1 MDRRDEVTSGRAEAL
16 ERVRESAQLIAK
28 KWHPVVLRVL
38 ALDGPTG
45 FSDLQDRLEPISGKV
60 LTDSLED
67 LQDNDLVRRQVIR
80 ESPLRVEYALTERG
94 EAFQPVL
101 DALAEW
107 GETHL
112 DSERRPVVL
121 VIDDNRGITDMCA
134 SWLREDYDVRTA
146 HDGKEGLKRFGPE
159 VDVAII
165 DRRLPGIEGD
175 RVSTLMVRENP
186 LCRTVILTSKDPDF
200 DILEFNFD
208 RYLTKPTTREELRSV
223 VSELLERR
231 EDSAD
236 AREYFALRSKQ
247 VVLEATKLQEDLATD
262 ERYQRL
268 RERTEQLAVELDGDV
283 DGALERAI
291 GVGSADD
298 D

>member
-1 MDRRDEVTSGRAEAL
+1 MEPPNEPPSSRAEAL
-16 ERVRESAQLIAK
+16 EHVRQSAQLIGK

-38 ALDGPTG
+38 ALDGPAG
-45 FSDLQDRLEPISGKV
+45 FSGLQERLEPISGKV
-60 LTDSLED
+60 LTDSLDD
-67 LQDNDLVRRQVIR
+67 LQEKGLVQRRVLN
-80 ESPLRVEYALTERG
+80 ESPLRVEYGLTDRG

-107 GETHL
+107 GESHL
-112 DSERRPVVL
+112 STDRRPIVL

-134 SWLREDYDVRTA
+134 SWLNEDYDVRTA
-146 HDGKEGLKRFGPE
+146 YDGKEGLRQFGPE

-175 RVSTLMVRENP
+175 RISTLMIRENP
-186 LCRTVILTSKDPDF
+186 LCRTVMLTSKKPDF
-200 DILEFNFD
+200 DVLDFNFD
-208 RYLTKPTTREELRSV
+208 RYLTKPTTREELQSV
-223 VSELLERR
+223 VAELLEQR
-231 EDSAD
+231 EAPTD
-236 AREYFALRSKQ
+236 ARKYFALRSKQ
-247 VVLEATKLQEDLATD
+247 VVLEATKLQAELDDD

-268 RERTEQLAVELDGDV
+268 RERTERLAAELDGDI
-283 DGALERAI
+283 DGAVELAI